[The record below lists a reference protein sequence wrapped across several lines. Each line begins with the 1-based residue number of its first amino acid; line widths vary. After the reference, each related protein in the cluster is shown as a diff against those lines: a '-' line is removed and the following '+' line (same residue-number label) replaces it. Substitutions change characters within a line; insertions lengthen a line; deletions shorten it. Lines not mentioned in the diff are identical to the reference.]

1 MKKYLLLIIF
11 VINSYFV
18 YSQSN
23 DLIPGRELS
32 KNVLTRTALERVVY
46 LSMLDGEYDR
56 ARTAV
61 AITCAVVE
69 GQLMVTGGEILMSMN
84 YWPEVI
90 EKAAINEI
98 INYSTLIYKKLGE
111 GVSTYDILAGVHDM
125 LVSKDKYNAP
135 SMDYMINKYGDWAIY
150 ITKIMRD
157 RRTNYK

>member
-135 SMDYMINKYGDWAIY
+135 SMDYMINKYGDWAICTS
-150 ITKIMRD
+150 IVIS
-157 RRTNYK
+157 